1 VNNKCREYVDKI
13 KRLITKEDYTPNAKI
28 YAILLNVSKTFLA
41 THLFDDSGDGLVELL
56 NDKQL
61 EHIQDTFFELSSF
74 NICNLVA
81 SFKHHSRH
89 GYIDDILE
97 LKFNNSYDYI

>member
-1 VNNKCREYVDKI
+1 VDKTI
-13 KRLITKEDYTPNAKI
+13 KLITKEVNYTPNVKI
-28 YAILLNVSKTFLA
+28 YAISLSVSMTFLA
-41 THLFDDSGDGLVELL
+41 THLFDDSGDGPMEFS

-61 EHIQDTFFELSSF
+61 KHIQDMFFYLNSF

-89 GYIDDILE
+89 GYIDSILE
-97 LKFNNSYDYI
+97 LKSNSCYDYI